1 MQQGDV
7 DESEASGSYGESG
20 QWGGVIQG
28 NHEAVAMDMAMLG
41 CVPRAPACCPTLS
54 HATCLTLLFV

>member
-1 MQQGDV
+1 MTTAVVTAVAVPVQQGDV

-41 CVPRAPACCPTLS
+41 
-54 HATCLTLLFV
+54 

>member
-1 MQQGDV
+1 MTTAVVTAVAVPVQQGDV

-20 QWGGVIQG
+20 QWGGAIQG

-41 CVPRAPACCPTLS
+41 
-54 HATCLTLLFV
+54 